1 MRYLL
6 LQIRDS
12 NDPMLLNEQLAFAHT
27 IGCPPKAIKSHSVFN
42 SSLTD
47 QTIQESDLIII
58 GGSGNYSACDSDP
71 WILQTLNDLKRI
83 YDSKKPLFASCW
95 GFQALARALGGELIH
110 DPHRCELGT
119 LEIQLT
125 EAGRK
130 DRLFSLL
137 KSPFLAQSGHEDHVV
152 KLPPKAILLASTER
166 VPHQAYTFHD
176 RPIYATQ
183 FHPEL
188 SMKDLLARVR
198 QYPAYLKKMTGMRYE
213 DFCKQTQET
222 PEVAQL
228 IPEFI
233 RQTNGNADLE

>member
-83 YDSKKPLFASCW
+83 
-95 GFQALARALGGELIH
+95 
-110 DPHRCELGT
+110 
-119 LEIQLT
+119 
-125 EAGRK
+125 
-130 DRLFSLL
+130 
-137 KSPFLAQSGHEDHVV
+137 
-152 KLPPKAILLASTER
+152 
-166 VPHQAYTFHD
+166 
-176 RPIYATQ
+176 
-183 FHPEL
+183 
-188 SMKDLLARVR
+188 
-198 QYPAYLKKMTGMRYE
+198 
-213 DFCKQTQET
+213 
-222 PEVAQL
+222 
-228 IPEFI
+228 
-233 RQTNGNADLE
+233 